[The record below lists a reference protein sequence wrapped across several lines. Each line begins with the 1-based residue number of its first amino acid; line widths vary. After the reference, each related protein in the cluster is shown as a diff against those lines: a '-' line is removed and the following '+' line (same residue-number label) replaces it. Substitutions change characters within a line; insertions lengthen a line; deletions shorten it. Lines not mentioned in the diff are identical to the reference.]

1 MQRNNKKGL
10 FNNSFNLPKM
20 KNIFKQAY
28 VKTTGYSYTHM
39 GRLFLRLF
47 VGLMLMQFGLRQWMG
62 FEYYSEIFPNV
73 LGLDPSAGLT
83 VMIVIEMVCSLFI
96 MAGFCTR
103 LMVLPPFVA
112 MIFCEIYLLGRAHE
126 ASYLISWSNPVYLPV
141 MFMGIFFFI
150 LLVGPGKISVDYFL
164 SLHFIHS
171 DNESES
177 ELEEV

>member
-1 MQRNNKKGL
+1 
-10 FNNSFNLPKM
+10 M

-28 VKTTGYSYTHM
+28 IKTTGYSYTHM

-47 VGLMLMQFGLRQWMG
+47 VGVMLMQFGLRQWIG
-62 FEYYSEIFPNV
+62 FEGYSSVFPSV
-73 LGLDPSAGLT
+73 LGMEPSVSLI
-83 VMIVIEMVCSLFI
+83 VMIIIEMVSSLFI
-96 MAGFCTR
+96 MTGFCTR

-112 MIFCEIYLLGRAHE
+112 MIFCEYYLLHRAHE
-126 ASYLISWSNPVYLPV
+126 ATYMMSWSNPAYLPV